1 MARKGKDA
9 FAEAVV
15 GLFMVA
21 VVALLAY
28 FTIVVSG
35 VDVLSGRS
43 KARVRVL
50 FDQVGGLKR
59 HDNVMYRGTK
69 VGKVSAIEVTPT
81 NLVVTADIDPN
92 VVLRRNSRITVC
104 NLSMLGGNYL
114 LLEEGQGEIL
124 DLATA
129 SAFVGETP
137 TDWMRDLS
145 DVTRNFREISEMS
158 AIKGIVTNVE
168 AVSASARSFMAKA
181 NAVAEKADAVTVAA
195 RAVVSRVERGEGT
208 LGKLFSRDD
217 TLYRDLTNTVAN
229 ASAISARVSGGEG
242 TVGRLLMSDDDL
254 YANLKDAVAK
264 FRDASASLDFSQ
276 TKADAA
282 DVLAR
287 AKTLFANL
295 EEVSGRLKRGEGTIG
310 KLLAEDGLYKEVDG
324 LMRDCRQ
331 IIDNYRDT
339 TPISTFSS
347 LAAGAL

>member
-9 FAEAVV
+9 FAEALV

-28 FTIVVSG
+28 FTIVISG

-43 KARVRVL
+43 KVRVRVV
-50 FDQVGGLKR
+50 FDQVGGLKT
-59 HDNVMYRGTK
+59 HDSVMYRGTK
-69 VGKVSAIEVTPT
+69 VGKVSGIAVTPT

-92 VVLRRNSRITVC
+92 VVLRSRCRITVC

-114 LLEEGQGEIL
+114 LLDEGDGDVVDIMAE
-124 DLATA
+124 T
-129 SAFVGETP
+129 FVGETP

-145 DVTRNFREISEMS
+145 DVTRNFRELSEMTS
-158 AIKGIVTNVE
+158 IKSIVTNVE
-168 AVSASARSFMAKA
+168 AVSVSARSFMAKA
-181 NAVAEKADAVTVAA
+181 NEVAEKADEVAA
-195 RAVVSRVERGEGT
+195 AARDVVTRVERGEGT
-208 LGKLFSRDD
+208 LGKLFSKEDA
-217 TLYRDLTNTVAN
+217 LYHDLTNTVAN
-229 ASAISARVSGGEG
+229 ASAISTRVRNGEG
-242 TVGRLLMSDDDL
+242 TVGRLLMSDDEL

-264 FRDASASLDFSQ
+264 FRDASATLDFTE
-276 TKADAA
+276 TKADARE
-282 DVLAR
+282 VLER

-295 EEVSGRLKRGEGTIG
+295 EEVSGRLKRGEGTMG